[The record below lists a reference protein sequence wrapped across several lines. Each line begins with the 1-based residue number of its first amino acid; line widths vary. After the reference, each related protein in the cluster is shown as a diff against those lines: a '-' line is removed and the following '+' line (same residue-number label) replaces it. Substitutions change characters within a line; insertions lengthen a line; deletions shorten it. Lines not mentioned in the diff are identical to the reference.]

1 MNREKAASVETIRPT
16 PANSIVKAPPVPLKK
31 EEKPVQ
37 SSAKVPTMGR
47 FCIFCKTTTHE
58 SIECNSHKES
68 TQRVRCARR
77 NGYCDLCLLSYV
89 ISEDGHHKGCTGL
102 NVTCKYCLARPDFAY
117 DAEHNEVF
125 CAVRFKNT
133 QKGKKDGANSTR
145 GSAEPAAPEQPHKKR
160 RKRKATRDDK
170 EESAQSTSGTPSNKI
185 DWAVSGDGKSEK
197 AEQ

>member
-1 MNREKAASVETIRPT
+1 M
-16 PANSIVKAPPVPLKK
+16 
-31 EEKPVQ
+31 
-37 SSAKVPTMGR
+37 
-47 FCIFCKTTTHE
+47 
-58 SIECNSHKES
+58 
-68 TQRVRCARR
+68 
-77 NGYCDLCLLSYV
+77 CLLSYV